1 MKKAFILIMLMFSI
15 GFTKANPIVPP
26 PIISEL
32 YIVNDSTWFLEIVF
46 PQGSPFSNYSNLD
59 GFQITTSTGTS
70 YLKNG
75 IQVVNDSIIIITL
88 DSLQSPLHM
97 FRNGDFILIKDTY
110 GLQLDQMYFGNIS
123 GTQIMAPLSG
133 QSLVNMAH
141 PCWDMYA
148 NQPGTVYK
156 LVKDN
161 NPTIGYSPFQP
172 SSAMGIFTGVVY
184 DSGHQPVAGIKVG
197 NSHYIDL
204 APTNICAN
212 FYYFTL
218 TDSSG
223 SFTSQEY
230 SGSRLVELFFQS
242 SSVLADSIINIEPDS
257 INYYEFTLDTLLTG
271 IHQNSFQTGITLLC
285 FPNPS
290 NGETFIS
297 FSIPADI
304 HYTKAIIK
312 IYDLNGEM
320 VRILPVNTSN
330 SQNNYSIKWDGLCYN
345 NYTAS
350 GTYYCNLE
358 LDGRK
363 FATNKIIIIK

>member
-1 MKKAFILIMLMFSI
+1 MKKTYVLIMLIFSI
-15 GFTKANPIVPP
+15 GFTKANPISPP

-32 YIVNDSTWFLEIVF
+32 YIINDSTWFLEIVF
-46 PQGSPFSNYSNLD
+46 LQGNPFINYANLD
-59 GFQITTSTGTS
+59 GFRITTSMGTS

-75 IQVVNDSIIIITL
+75 IPIINDSIIVITQ
-88 DSLQSPLHM
+88 DSLQSPLQI
-97 FRNGDFILIKDTY
+97 FRNGDFILIKDIS
-110 GLQLDQMYFGNIS
+110 GLQLDQIYFGNIS
-123 GTQIMAPLSG
+123 GTQMSAPLLG
-133 QSLVNMAH
+133 QSIVNLAH
-141 PCWDMYA
+141 PCWDTYL
-148 NQPGTVYK
+148 NQPGTVNK

-161 NPTIGYSPFQP
+161 HPTIGYSPFQP
-172 SSAMGIFTGVVY
+172 FSAIGIFTGVVY
-184 DSGHQPVAGIKVG
+184 DSGHQPVAGIKIG

-218 TDSSG
+218 TDSLG

-230 SGSRLVELFFQS
+230 SGSRYVELFFQS

-257 INYYEFTLDTLLTG
+257 INYYEFTIDTLLTG
-271 IHQNSFQTGITLLC
+271 VQQNYFQTGITLLC
-285 FPNPS
+285 YPNPS
-290 NGETFIS
+290 TGETFIS
-297 FSIPADI
+297 FSIPAGI
-304 HYTKAIIK
+304 HYSKAIIK
-312 IYDLNGEM
+312 IYDSNSEM

-345 NYTAS
+345 NATAS

-363 FATNKIIIIK
+363 SASNKIIIIK